1 VSGSLAASSQL
12 GLLLRH
18 EARLIW
24 RGSLF
29 GGRNGWA
36 LLIGAAI
43 LLHAIGYGV
52 ALGFSHVHLAPTDQ
66 VLSATLGILFVGG
79 LMLAQAVQRASEVL
93 DDRTD
98 LSWLLSSPVPPRHV
112 LAVRLLAVAG
122 GVSLYWLL
130 LLVPLADGML
140 FLGRA
145 DLAGVYPM
153 LLVLAL
159 LVTSCGFAVTFVLLR
174 FCDVRR
180 ARALANGFATLV
192 GATVFLGGQTRSLMP
207 AEVSDRFW
215 QSFAPASADAAARA
229 PQWLPARALM
239 GEWRP
244 VVVLMGLAIFAAVAV
259 SWGMQAWFA
268 AGAQAVVGAGAAGG
282 ARQRADR
289 RIFAQGRFRNLLR
302 KEIRL
307 LHRYPGLA
315 GLAFYYTIYLVPAV
329 VAIARGATLH
339 GPDVSSA
346 RLLGVAPVLTSGE
359 LARLFIS
366 VTMMGDEA
374 AELVRTAPVRAG
386 ETRAA
391 KLAAAALGVLSI
403 LGLPILGLGASL
415 PGAVPAMLAGIFGN
429 VSCNL
434 LLGLWRPAPIR
445 RTDLRRDR
453 KGWGGL
459 VNLVGFLFS
468 GAWSIATWKMLQ
480 GSMLALIP
488 AALAVLGLWLC
499 RPRESEA

>member
-1 VSGSLAASSQL
+1 MSASLASPGQL

-36 LLIGAAI
+36 LLLGAAI

-52 ALGFSHVHLAPTDQ
+52 ALGFTHVHLAPTDQ
-66 VLSATLGILFVGG
+66 VLSATLAILFVGG
-79 LMLAQAVQRASEVL
+79 LMLAQAVQRASELL

-98 LSWLLSSPVPPRHV
+98 LAWLLSSPVPPRHV

-130 LLVPLADGML
+130 LLVPLANGML
-140 FLGRA
+140 FLGRG
-145 DLAGVYPM
+145 DLLGVYPM

-180 ARALANGFATLV
+180 ARGLANGFATLV

-207 AEVSDRFW
+207 AEISDRFW
-215 QSFAPASADAAARA
+215 RSFAPADAQAANA
-229 PQWLPARALM
+229 PQWLPAHALM

-244 VVVLMGLAIFAAVAV
+244 VIVLLGVAIFAAVAV
-259 SWGMQAWFA
+259 SWGLQTWFA
-268 AGAQAVVGAGAAGG
+268 AGAQAVVGAGVREG
-282 ARQRADR
+282 RSQRADR
-289 RIFAQGRFRNLLR
+289 RPFTHGRFRNLLR
-302 KEIRL
+302 KEVRL
-307 LHRYPGLA
+307 LNRYPGLA

-329 VAIARGATLH
+329 VAIARGAGMH
-339 GPDVSSA
+339 GPDESGA
-346 RLLGVAPVLTSGE
+346 RLLGAAPVLTSGE

-374 AELVRTAPVRAG
+374 SELVRTAPVRSG

-403 LGLPILGLGASL
+403 LGLPVVGLGLSL
-415 PGAVPAMLAGIFGN
+415 PQAVPAMLAGMFGN

-468 GAWSIATWKMLQ
+468 FAWSIATWKMLQ
-480 GSMLALIP
+480 GSFLALVP
-488 AALAVLGLWLC
+488 AALAVFGLWLC
-499 RPRESEA
+499 RPRALEE